1 MDWRHTY
8 ILRGDSLLRA
18 VIAGKME
25 GKKRR
30 VRPGQMI
37 LDLMI
42 ADGYGKPKE
51 ETQQREEWRR
61 RKLEPAYEAEKRKKK
76 TIMTITNQSPLF
88 ITVPNQTHTIKT
100 ITNQTSAIMTVTNH
114 APTLQS

>member
-1 MDWRHTY
+1 
-8 ILRGDSLLRA
+8 
-18 VIAGKME
+18 ME

-30 VRPGQMI
+30 VRPRQMI

-61 RKLEPAYEAEKRKKK
+61 RKLEPAYEAEKRK
-76 TIMTITNQSPLF
+76 TITNQSPLF